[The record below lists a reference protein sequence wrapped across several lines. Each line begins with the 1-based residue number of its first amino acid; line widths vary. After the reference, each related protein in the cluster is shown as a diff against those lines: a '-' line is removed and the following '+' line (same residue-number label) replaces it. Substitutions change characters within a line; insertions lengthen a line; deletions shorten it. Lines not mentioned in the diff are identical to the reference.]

1 MKCIAATILSLLLV
15 TGLHAQWKQDDIYT
29 PFVMYKERTKLDQ
42 NLREN
47 VIRKTFSLPLD
58 SNTAYKY
65 ETACWAITQFMV
77 KTEEVENGFTK
88 MIRFYDR
95 LDADARRSILEAI
108 YGNDRYAFVAPIDS
122 ISQKEEDPALFAM
135 AAVYLSRASIRHN
148 ADLLV
153 RMAEHFPAFD
163 STDIL
168 TELQYYLNH
177 HAADIKNATPSIA
190 DLFRFNTGRKII
202 YSFQRWNR
210 DYPGLAIV
218 QTADGGFVRH
228 PDGRLMV
235 FQQLARSGSDLPYFI
250 TNGSTPQGV
259 YSIRGVGVSH
269 NNLIGPTPNIQM
281 LLPFEGKWENYF
293 QLDSTAK
300 WDSSQSTLAAYGSLW
315 PASWR
320 KYRPALEA
328 YYAGKLGRT
337 EIIAHGTTI
346 DPEYFQD
353 KPFYPLTPTLG
364 CLCAR
369 EQWNITTG
377 RPTLSEQLGLVNAFL
392 STRGSK
398 GFLFVIN
405 LDDQQKP
412 VTREELEAI
421 IKKSGLR

>member
-1 MKCIAATILSLLLV
+1 
-15 TGLHAQWKQDDIYT
+15 
-29 PFVMYKERTKLDQ
+29 
-42 NLREN
+42 
-47 VIRKTFSLPLD
+47 
-58 SNTAYKY
+58 
-65 ETACWAITQFMV
+65 
-77 KTEEVENGFTK
+77 
-88 MIRFYDR
+88 
-95 LDADARRSILEAI
+95 
-108 YGNDRYAFVAPIDS
+108 
-122 ISQKEEDPALFAM
+122 
-135 AAVYLSRASIRHN
+135 
-148 ADLLV
+148 
-153 RMAEHFPAFD
+153 
-163 STDIL
+163 
-168 TELQYYLNH
+168 
-177 HAADIKNATPSIA
+177 
-190 DLFRFNTGRKII
+190 
-202 YSFQRWNR
+202 
-210 DYPGLAIV
+210 
-218 QTADGGFVRH
+218 
-228 PDGRLMV
+228 MV

-421 IKKSGLR
+421 IKKSGLQ

>member
-1 MKCIAATILSLLLV
+1 MKCIVATILSMLLL
-15 TGLHAQWKQDDIYT
+15 TDLHAQWRQDDIYT

-47 VIRKTFSLPLD
+47 VIHKTFSLPLD

-77 KTEEVENGFTK
+77 KNAEVENGFRK
-88 MIRFYDR
+88 MLRFYDQ
-95 LDADARRSILEAI
+95 LDADARRSLLEAI
-108 YGNDRYAFVAPIDS
+108 YGNDRAAFVAPIDS
-122 ISQKEEDPALFAM
+122 ISEKETDPAQFAM
-135 AAVYLSRASIRHN
+135 AAVYLSRASAGFN
-148 ADLLV
+148 TDLLV
-153 RMAEHFPAFD
+153 RMAEHFPSFD
-163 STDIL
+163 STVIL
-168 TELQYYLNH
+168 TQLQYYLNH
-177 HAADIKNATPSIA
+177 HTADTKTSTPPIQ
-190 DLFRFNTGRKII
+190 DLFRFNIGRKII

-218 QTADGGFVRH
+218 QNADGSFARH
-228 PDGRLMV
+228 LDGRLMV
-235 FQQLARSGSDLPYFI
+235 FQQLARSGSDLPYFL

-293 QLDSTAK
+293 QMDSTAK
-300 WDSSQSTLAAYGSLW
+300 WDSSQNTMAAYLNLW
-315 PASWR
+315 PVSWR
-320 KYRPALEA
+320 SYRPAAEA

-337 EIIAHGTTI
+337 AIIAHGTTI
-346 DPEYFQD
+346 DPEYFQN

-369 EQWNITTG
+369 EQWNVTTG
-377 RPTLSEQLGLVNAFL
+377 RPTMSEQLGLVNAFL

-398 GFLFVIN
+398 GFLYVIN

-421 IKKSGLR
+421 IKKSAKK